1 MTQSNNI
8 GGGFG
13 SIIPAYQVAS
23 GRSISFMLLWQAIAG
38 TAILLLSFF
47 VAPFRPPVHAEY
59 DSFHQEKLRASVDVS
74 SVITIFSQ
82 MIRDFGTMLCDSN
95 FIMLLS
101 AFSIQ
106 TGISWVFMAVVGML
120 IGPCGYDWTI
130 VAGALS
136 GMGFAGVFG
145 SFLIANILRVWHDGY
160 NIIQKVC
167 FVLCGGACLW
177 CIGSN
182 QPGNAANIV
191 AAYIIYG
198 GISCPLTPVTL
209 EHAAEMTYPIPA
221 DNSAALL
228 FTGVNMVFLA
238 VTLGVGPLLMTDEVS
253 LTCSN
258 IISKTSTVLI
268 VFTCVGSVIA
278 IPMRA
283 SYKRAAVTIPVAAE
297 EDVGVEGGLFKDKK
311 EATDVNAKVFAINE
325 GKEGEI
331 ATSRF

>member
-1 MTQSNNI
+1 VFFSC
-8 GGGFG
+8 
-13 SIIPAYQVAS
+13 PS
-23 GRSISFMLLWQAIAG
+23 GTFQAIAG

-47 VAPFRPPVHAEY
+47 VAPFRPPAYAEY
-59 DSFHQEKLRASVDVS
+59 DSFHQDKIRSAVDVS
-74 SVITIFSQ
+74 SVITVFAQ
-82 MIRDFGTMLCDSN
+82 MLRDFGTMLSDSN
-95 FIMLLS
+95 FVMLLC

-145 SFLIANILRVWHDGY
+145 SFLIANVLRVWHNGY

-167 FVLCGGACLW
+167 FVLCGAACLW
-177 CIGSN
+177 CVGSN

-191 AAYIIYG
+191 IAYIVYG

-209 EHAAEMTYPIPA
+209 EYAADMTYPIPA

-238 VTLGVGPLLMTDEVS
+238 VTLGVGPLLATDEVS
-253 LTCSN
+253 LTCSS
-258 IISKTSTVLI
+258 IVSKTSTVLI

-278 IPMRA
+278 LPMRA
-283 SYKRAAVTIPVAAE
+283 SYKRAAVTIPVS
-297 EDVGVEGGLFKDKK
+297 EDDGGVEMGGKMDGK
-311 EATDVNAKVFAINE
+311 EE
-325 GKEGEI
+325 GKEKEFGVGARDGQQV
-331 ATSRF
+331 ATAF